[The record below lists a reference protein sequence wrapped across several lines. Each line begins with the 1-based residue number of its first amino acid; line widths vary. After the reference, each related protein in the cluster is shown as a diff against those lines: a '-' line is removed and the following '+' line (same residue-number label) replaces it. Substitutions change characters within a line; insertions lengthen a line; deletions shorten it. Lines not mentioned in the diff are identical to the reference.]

1 MANPE
6 TLKQLCYDE
15 KGAVKPK
22 PECRAALINHLI
34 LDESMDIDDAEDLA
48 EKTLQEVNLWEQPEE
63 KKDVSLPTPPLP

>member
-48 EKTLQEVNLWEQPEE
+48 EKTLQEVNLWEEE
-63 KKDVSLPTPPLP
+63 KKDISLPTPPLP

>member
-15 KGAVKPK
+15 KGSVRPK

-48 EKTLQEVNLWEQPEE
+48 EKTLQEVNLWEEE

>member
-48 EKTLQEVNLWEQPEE
+48 EKTLQEVNLWEQPEAAPATSPE
-63 KKDVSLPTPPLP
+63 KEGE

>member
-15 KGAVKPK
+15 KGGVKPK

-48 EKTLQEVNLWEQPEE
+48 EKTLQEVNLWEQAE
-63 KKDVSLPTPPLP
+63 VAPTPSPEN

>member
-48 EKTLQEVNLWEQPEE
+48 EKTLQEVNLWEQPEAA
-63 KKDVSLPTPPLP
+63 PTPSPEKEGE